1 MRLYGLHAVRAALAN
16 PRRVCRRL
24 WITQEA
30 GERLGPVPDRPGMT
44 TTIDDRGA
52 LDRLVPPEARHQ
64 GVVLE
69 CEPLP
74 EIGLEDVLA
83 GVPPDTEDRLLIALD
98 QVTDPH
104 NVGAVLRSAAAFGA
118 EAVIVTERHAPG
130 ETAAL
135 AKAAVGALDA
145 VPLVRVV
152 NLARALRRLQ
162 EEGFVCLGL
171 DGAAADTIA
180 AAPRGGRRALVLG
193 AEGEGLRRLTRD
205 VCDTLV
211 RIPMAEASAARRAA
225 GIDSLNVSN
234 AAAVALYALTRPVE
248 PGETP

>member
-1 MRLYGLHAVRAALAN
+1 
-16 PRRVCRRL
+16 
-24 WITQEA
+24 
-30 GERLGPVPDRPGMT
+30 
-44 TTIDDRGA
+44 
-52 LDRLVPPEARHQ
+52 
-64 GVVLE
+64 VVLD

-74 EIGLEDVLA
+74 EAGLEDVLA
-83 GVPPDTEDRLLIALD
+83 ALPPDTADRLVIALD

-135 AKAAVGALDA
+135 AKAAVGALDS

-171 DGAAADTIA
+171 AGDAAATLD
-180 AAPRGGRRALVLG
+180 AAPRSGRRALVLG
-193 AEGEGLRRLTRD
+193 AEGQGLRRLTRD
-205 VCDTLV
+205 VCDGLV
-211 RIPMAEASAARRAA
+211 RIPMAEASAAARAA